1 MEWILASAS
10 PRRKELLG
18 GLLPA
23 FEIVPAKGEE
33 RVFSA
38 WSVEE
43 TVRALAA
50 QKAREVARLP
60 LASGKAVLGADTVVS
75 LNGEI
80 LGKPK
85 DEADAERMLLALAG
99 KAHEVYTGVCISDP
113 EKGERKELIA
123 AACTKVYFEPL
134 TKEQIKRYI
143 ATGSPMD
150 KAGAYGIQDGG
161 LVKKIEGSFSNVVGL
176 PTELCKELLEKLQ
189 EKTETI

>member
-85 DEADAERMLLALAG
+85 DELDAERMLLALAG
-99 KAHEVYTGVCISDP
+99 KAHEVYTGVCISYP